1 MSFSVNHANSLLPKI
16 IMKNKEF
23 TDRILNKM
31 KGHEIFNDID
41 LKFSSNLK
49 KIISL
54 SEKRRQ
60 NIKTGTLLKNVIDKN
75 IIQSNE
81 LSSEIINHSSYRNIN
96 NLLKERKKLKK
107 VSSEP
112 ILKDVRILIND
123 LINSKNTFKID
134 LNRRKKLYEA
144 EQVINPFD
152 NLTNK
157 EKLFKN
163 KELINNKL
171 TEDHKVLNNSVNI
184 YLNQMN
190 DIYNNYEEKV
200 KKKEMSINQIQKA
213 IDLEKKKVKFPL
225 KKSELLYYQKK
236 KEDKKIKTKKII
248 IDKFKININKILSF
262 SKNGINSKKTNDS
275 NCINENQN
283 SLFLSPINIISND
296 LHINHRDYEN
306 TPKLVYKQALRNY
319 NIKENFEEKN
329 KCISNIID
337 LNLPSFEEYNR
348 IIKSKI
354 TAFRLNNY
362 NKNNEEKYIET
373 NKSEDEKEIN
383 NDENNFELIKRK
395 KIKEEIKNLI
405 EGARKNNNEE
415 KLEDNENNNLKREYD
430 LINLVPERKINKFTD
445 EYSFR
450 ENFNKLLKNIHTL
463 IKHKSIKKNVLE
475 QIINNFYFE
484 MEEENKQKEKEL
496 SNLCLKQNKEKGL
509 NVHQRKIQKNL
520 KKIDFLNNST
530 IESNNNSILNYSKRS
545 NEQSILSSDT
555 NYKKNNILNHNY
567 EIVDTTIK
575 INKIPK
581 DLKNQFYYKEF
592 LEHKKKVE
600 KKSNS

>member
-31 KGHEIFNDID
+31 KGHEIFNDFD
-41 LKFSSNLK
+41 LKCSSNLK

-60 NIKTGTLLKNVIDKN
+60 NIKTGTLLKNVIDKT

-184 YLNQMN
+184 YLTQMN

-225 KKSELLYYQKK
+225 KKSELLYYQNK
-236 KEDKKIKTKKII
+236 KEDKKMKTKKII

-275 NCINENQN
+275 NYINENQN

-296 LHINHRDYEN
+296 IRINHKDYEN
-306 TPKLVYKQALRNY
+306 TPKLVYKQVLRNY
-319 NIKENFEEKN
+319 NIKENFEDKN
-329 KCISNIID
+329 KCISNMID

-405 EGARKNNNEE
+405 EGAKKNNNEE
-415 KLEDNENNNLKREYD
+415 KLEDNENNNIKRGYD

-496 SNLCLKQNKEKGL
+496 SNLCLQQNKEKGL

-545 NEQSILSSDT
+545 NEQSILSSDAGC
-555 NYKKNNILNHNY
+555 KKNNILNHNY

-600 KKSNS
+600 RKSKS

>member
-184 YLNQMN
+184 YLTQMN

-337 LNLPSFEEYNR
+337 LKLPSFDEYNR

>member
-31 KGHEIFNDID
+31 KGHEIFNDFD
-41 LKFSSNLK
+41 LKCSSNLK

-60 NIKTGTLLKNVIDKN
+60 NIKTGTLLKNVIDKT

-144 EQVINPFD
+144 EPVINPFD
-152 NLTNK
+152 NLTNE

-184 YLNQMN
+184 YLTQMN

-275 NCINENQN
+275 NYINENQN

-296 LHINHRDYEN
+296 IRINHKDYEN

-337 LNLPSFEEYNR
+337 LKLPSFDEYNR

-450 ENFNKLLKNIHTL
+450 ENFNKILKNIHSL

>member
-184 YLNQMN
+184 YLTQMN

-283 SLFLSPINIISND
+283 SLFLSPINIISNN

-545 NEQSILSSDT
+545 NEQSRLSSDT

>member
-31 KGHEIFNDID
+31 KGHEIFNDFD

-75 IIQSNE
+75 MIQSNE

-184 YLNQMN
+184 YLTQMN

-200 KKKEMSINQIQKA
+200 KKKEMSIHQIQKA

-236 KEDKKIKTKKII
+236 KEDKKMKTKKII

-262 SKNGINSKKTNDS
+262 SKNGINSKKTNDT
-275 NCINENQN
+275 NYINENQG
-283 SLFLSPINIISND
+283 SLFLSPLNIISND
-296 LHINHRDYEN
+296 LHINHKDYEN

-329 KCISNIID
+329 KCISNMID

-405 EGARKNNNEE
+405 EGAKKNNNEE
-415 KLEDNENNNLKREYD
+415 KLEDNESNNLKREYD

-450 ENFNKLLKNIHTL
+450 ENFNKMLKNIHTL

-496 SNLCLKQNKEKGL
+496 SDLYLKQNKEKGL
-509 NVHQRKIQKNL
+509 NVHQRKILKNL

-545 NEQSILSSDT
+545 NEQSILSSDN

-600 KKSNS
+600 RNSKS

>member
-184 YLNQMN
+184 YLTQMN

-450 ENFNKLLKNIHTL
+450 ENFNKMLKNIHTL

>member
-184 YLNQMN
+184 YLTQMN

-283 SLFLSPINIISND
+283 SLFLSPINIISNN

>member
-1 MSFSVNHANSLLPKI
+1 
-16 IMKNKEF
+16 
-23 TDRILNKM
+23 
-31 KGHEIFNDID
+31 
-41 LKFSSNLK
+41 
-49 KIISL
+49 
-54 SEKRRQ
+54 
-60 NIKTGTLLKNVIDKN
+60 
-75 IIQSNE
+75 
-81 LSSEIINHSSYRNIN
+81 
-96 NLLKERKKLKK
+96 
-107 VSSEP
+107 
-112 ILKDVRILIND
+112 
-123 LINSKNTFKID
+123 
-134 LNRRKKLYEA
+134 
-144 EQVINPFD
+144 
-152 NLTNK
+152 
-157 EKLFKN
+157 
-163 KELINNKL
+163 
-171 TEDHKVLNNSVNI
+171 
-184 YLNQMN
+184 
-190 DIYNNYEEKV
+190 
-200 KKKEMSINQIQKA
+200 MSINQIQKA